1 MSVYFVTS
9 NYSFSGAK
17 VRLFLKNASI
27 FDFLAFWRRNH
38 PSSSYSSYLY
48 TFKTN
53 PMETTEK
60 KLFLLDAYALIYR
73 AFFAMSKN
81 PRLNSKGVNTSAVMG
96 FLNSLYEIL
105 QKEKPS
111 HIGVAFD
118 VAGTAQRQAEYSEY
132 KANREKMPDDLRDA
146 IPYIIRLIEG
156 FNIPVY
162 GVEGY
167 EADDVIGTLAKK
179 AEQQGFLTYMMTPD
193 KDFGQLVTDKILLYK
208 PAKFGEPAQVW
219 GPKEV
224 CERYGIQEPKQLI
237 DILGLWGDA
246 ADNIPGIPGIGEKTA
261 AQLVGKYGSVE
272 NLIAHADELKGK
284 QKENVVNFAEQGLMS
299 KSLATINLEVPVEFN
314 EEELKAKEPDVPML
328 MALFEE
334 LEFRTFAKRFL
345 EDYKTKQSTLDGPS
359 TLRQAQGSGTLASPS
374 LRGTKQSREVTEGSQ
389 QNDLF
394 STEATSPSGQFD
406 LFNQGDNSGLL
417 EFSDKDSAK
426 TVAHNYQLVESDA
439 DIQALVGLLSK
450 QKQFV
455 FDTETTNIDVYSA
468 ELVGLSFAIKAHE
481 AWYLSMPADQEE
493 CQKKLELLR
502 PLFEDESIL
511 KIGQNLKYDISMLAQ
526 YGISVKGKLFDT
538 MLAHYLLEPEQRH
551 NMDYLAE
558 VYLNYITIPIED
570 LIGKGRQQKTMREVP
585 VNLVKEYAA
594 EDADITLQ
602 LYEKLLPLLKENGV
616 EKLFYEIEMPL
627 VPVLS
632 RMEANGVRID
642 TENLLQ
648 ISEAFGVEIHKIEE
662 EIYNA
667 AGMPF
672 NIASPKQ
679 LGEVLF
685 EKLRID
691 EKAKKTKTG
700 QYATGEDVLQKLSH
714 KHPIIQLILDYRS
727 FTKLKSTYLDALP
740 ALVNPKDGLIHT
752 SYNQAVTATGRL
764 SSNNPNL
771 QNIPV
776 RTEKGREIR
785 RAFVPRSP
793 QYTLLAADYSQIELR
808 IIAHLSQDPAMMADF
823 NLGHDIHAA
832 TAAKVFHV
840 PMDQVTKEQR
850 SRAKAVNFGIIYGMS
865 AFGLAERMELSRS
878 EAADII
884 KKYFEEY
891 AGIKEYMNRS
901 IALARERGYAET
913 ILGRR
918 RYLRDINGA
927 NSVVRGFAERNAINA
942 PIQGSS
948 ADMIKIAMIG
958 IHEELERLKM
968 QSKMILQVH
977 DELVFDAHLDELDAL
992 KAIVQDKMVNALPL
1006 SVPVVVEM
1014 NTGAN
1019 WLEAH

>member
-1 MSVYFVTS
+1 
-9 NYSFSGAK
+9 
-17 VRLFLKNASI
+17 
-27 FDFLAFWRRNH
+27 
-38 PSSSYSSYLY
+38 
-48 TFKTN
+48 
-53 PMETTEK
+53 METSEK

-73 AFFAMSKN
+73 AFFALSKN
-81 PRLNSKGVNTSAVMG
+81 PRMNSKGVNTSAVMG

-105 QKEKPS
+105 QKEKPT

-118 VAGTAQRQAEYSEY
+118 VSGTAQRQAEYSEY
-132 KANREKMPDDLRDA
+132 KANREKMPDDLRDS

-167 EADDVIGTLAKK
+167 EADDVIGTLSKK
-179 AEQQGFLTYMMTPD
+179 AEQQGFTTYMMTPD

-224 CERYGIQEPKQLI
+224 CERYGIKEPKQLI

-246 ADNIPGIPGIGEKTA
+246 SDNIPGIPGIGEKTA
-261 AQLVGKYGSVE
+261 AQLVGQYGSVE

-284 QKENVVNFAEQGLMS
+284 QKENVINFAEQGLMS
-299 KSLATINLEVPVEFN
+299 KTLATINLEVPVKFD
-314 EEELKAKEPDVPML
+314 EEELKAKEPDVPAL

-334 LEFRTFAKRFL
+334 LEFKTFAKRFL
-345 EDYKTKQSTLDGPS
+345 EDYKGKRIVDSPLPPS
-359 TLRQAQGSGTLASPS
+359 Q
-374 LRGTKQSREVTEGSQ
+374 RGTQPTGGAVESQ
-389 QNDLF
+389 QPDLF
-394 STEATSPSGQFD
+394 STSAPSGEFD
-406 LFNQGDNSGLL
+406 LFHQGDNSGLL
-417 EFSDKDSAK
+417 EFSDKDTAK
-426 TVAHNYQLVESDA
+426 NVTHDYKLVETEA
-439 DIQALVGLLSK
+439 DIKALVELLSK

-468 ELVGLSFAIKAHE
+468 ELVGASFAIKAHE
-481 AWYLSMPADQEE
+481 AWYLPMPANHEA

-526 YGISVKGKLFDT
+526 YGINVKGKLFDT
-538 MLAHYLLEPEQRH
+538 MLAHYLIEPEQRH

-558 VYLNYITIPIED
+558 VYLNYLTIPIED

-585 VNLVKEYAA
+585 VELAKEYAA

-632 RMEANGVRID
+632 RMEANGVKID
-642 TENLLQ
+642 TENLQL
-648 ISEAFGVEIHKIEE
+648 ISEEFGREIQKIEE
-662 EIYNA
+662 QIYQA
-667 AGMPF
+667 AGTPF

-679 LGEVLF
+679 LGEILF
-685 EKLRID
+685 ERLRID

-714 KHPIIQLILDYRS
+714 KHPIIQMILDYRS

-785 RAFVPRSP
+785 RAFVPRSEA
-793 QYTLLAADYSQIELR
+793 YTLLAADYSQIELR
-808 IIAHLSQDPAMMADF
+808 IIAHLSQDPAMVADF

-832 TAAKVFHV
+832 TAAKVFHL

-884 KKYFEEY
+884 RKYFEEY

-958 IHEELERLKM
+958 IHQELERLKM

-977 DELVFDAHLDELDAL
+977 DELVFDAHLDELNDL

>member
-1 MSVYFVTS
+1 
-9 NYSFSGAK
+9 
-17 VRLFLKNASI
+17 
-27 FDFLAFWRRNH
+27 
-38 PSSSYSSYLY
+38 
-48 TFKTN
+48 
-53 PMETTEK
+53 METTEK

-81 PRLNSKGVNTSAVMG
+81 PRMNSKGINTSAVMG

-105 QKEKPS
+105 QKEKPT

-118 VAGTAQRQAEYSEY
+118 VAGTAQRQTEYSEY
-132 KANREKMPDDLRDA
+132 KANREKMPDDLRDS
-146 IPYIIRLIEG
+146 IPYIIRLIEA

-167 EADDVIGTLAKK
+167 EADDIIGTLAKK

-261 AQLVGKYGSVE
+261 AILVGKYGSVE

-284 QKENVVNFAEQGLMS
+284 QKENVINFAEQGLMS
-299 KSLATINLEVPVEFN
+299 KALATINLEVPVDFDEK
-314 EEELKAKEPDVPML
+314 ELKAKEPDVPAL

-334 LEFRTFAKRFL
+334 LEFKTFAKRFL
-345 EDYKTKQSTLDGPS
+345 EDYKGKHGVDSPLPPS
-359 TLRQAQGSGTLASPS
+359 ERGNQPTGTSG
-374 LRGTKQSREVTEGSQ
+374 GSQ
-389 QNDLF
+389 HPDLF
-394 STEATSPSGQFD
+394 SSNETLD
-406 LFNQGDNSGLL
+406 LFNQGNNSGLL

-426 TVAHNYQLVESDA
+426 TVAHDYKLVETEA
-439 DIQALVGLLSK
+439 DIKALVDLLSK

-455 FDTETTNIDVYSA
+455 FDSETTNIDVYSA

-481 AWYLSMPADQEE
+481 AWYLSMPADQQE

-526 YGISVKGKLFDT
+526 YGINVKGPMFDT

-558 VYLNYITIPIED
+558 VYLNYLTIPIED

-585 VNLVKEYAA
+585 VELVKEYAA

-632 RMEANGVRID
+632 RMEANGVKID
-642 TENLLQ
+642 TENLQQ
-648 ISEAFGVEIHKIEE
+648 ISEAFGIEIHKIEE
-662 EIYNA
+662 EIYKA

-679 LGEVLF
+679 LGEILF

-714 KHPIIQLILDYRS
+714 KHPIIQMILDYRS

-785 RAFVPRSP
+785 RAFVPRSSE
-793 QYTLLAADYSQIELR
+793 YTLLAADYSQIELR
-808 IIAHLSQDPAMMADF
+808 IIAHLSQDPAMVNDF

-840 PMDQVTKEQR
+840 PMDQVSKEQR

-958 IHEELERLKM
+958 IHQELERLKM

-977 DELVFDAHLDELDAL
+977 DELVFDAHLDELDTL
-992 KAIVQDKMVNALPL
+992 KSIVNDKMVNALPL
-1006 SVPVVVEM
+1006 SVPVIVEM

>member
-1 MSVYFVTS
+1 
-9 NYSFSGAK
+9 
-17 VRLFLKNASI
+17 
-27 FDFLAFWRRNH
+27 
-38 PSSSYSSYLY
+38 
-48 TFKTN
+48 
-53 PMETTEK
+53 METTEK

-73 AFFAMSKN
+73 AFFAMNKN
-81 PRLNSKGVNTSAVMG
+81 PRMNSKGVNTSAVMG

-105 QKEKPS
+105 KNEKPT

-132 KANREKMPDDLRDA
+132 KANREKMPDDLRDS
-146 IPYIIRLIEG
+146 IPYIIRLIEA

-167 EADDVIGTLAKK
+167 EADDVIGTLSKK
-179 AEQQGFLTYMMTPD
+179 AEQQGFITYMMTPD

-224 CERYGIQEPKQLI
+224 CERYGIKEPKQLI

-261 AQLVGKYGSVE
+261 AQLVQKYGSME

-284 QKENVVNFAEQGLMS
+284 QKENVINFADQGLMS
-299 KSLATINLEVPVEFN
+299 KMLATINLEVPVDFD
-314 EEELKAKEPDVPML
+314 EEELKAKEPNVPAL

-334 LEFRTFAKRFL
+334 LEFRNFAKRFL
-345 EDYKTKQSTLDGPS
+345 DDYKKTHSGEASLDCFVPRDDKR
-359 TLRQAQGSGTLASPS
+359 TTGSKTP
-374 LRGTKQSREVTEGSQ
+374 
-389 QNDLF
+389 DLF
-394 STEATSPSGQFD
+394 SAEVPSPSGQFD
-406 LFNQGDNSGLL
+406 LFNQGGNSGLL

-426 TVAHNYQLVESDA
+426 TIAHDYKLVETET
-439 DIQALVGLLSK
+439 DIKALVELLSK

-455 FDTETTNIDVYSA
+455 FDTETTNIDVYLA
-468 ELVGLSFAIKAHE
+468 DLVGVSFAIKAHE
-481 AWYLSMPADQEE
+481 AWYLPMPAEREE

-526 YGISVKGKLFDT
+526 YGIITRGKMFDT

-570 LIGKGRQQKTMREVP
+570 LIGKGRMQKTMREVP
-585 VNLVKEYAA
+585 VELVKEYAA

-632 RMEANGVRID
+632 RMEANGVKID
-642 TENLLQ
+642 TENLHQ
-648 ISEAFGVEIHKIEE
+648 ISEEFGKEIHKIEE
-662 EIYNA
+662 EIYEL
-667 AGMPF
+667 AGTPF

-679 LGEVLF
+679 LGEILF
-685 EKLRID
+685 EKLKID

-700 QYATGEDVLQKLSH
+700 QYATGEDVLQKLLH
-714 KHPIIQLILDYRS
+714 KHAIIQKILDYRS

-785 RAFVPRSP
+785 RAFVPRSEA
-793 QYTLLAADYSQIELR
+793 YTLLAADYSQIELR
-808 IIAHLSQDPAMMADF
+808 IIAHLSQDPAMVADF

-901 IALARERGYAET
+901 IALAKERGYAET

-918 RYLRDINGA
+918 RYLRDINSS

-958 IHEELERLKM
+958 IHQELERLKM

-977 DELVFDAHLDELDAL
+977 DELVFDAHLDELDTL
-992 KAIVQDKMVNALPL
+992 KSIVNNKMVNALPL
-1006 SVPVVVEM
+1006 SVPVIVEM
-1014 NTGAN
+1014 NTGGN

>member
-1 MSVYFVTS
+1 
-9 NYSFSGAK
+9 
-17 VRLFLKNASI
+17 
-27 FDFLAFWRRNH
+27 
-38 PSSSYSSYLY
+38 
-48 TFKTN
+48 
-53 PMETTEK
+53 METTEK

-73 AFFAMSKN
+73 AFFAMNKN
-81 PRLNSKGVNTSAVMG
+81 PRMTSKGLNTSAVMG

-105 QKEKPS
+105 KNEKPT

-118 VAGTAQRQAEYSEY
+118 VAGTEQRQAEYSDY
-132 KANREKMPDDLRDA
+132 KANREKMPDDLRES
-146 IPYIIRLIEG
+146 IPYIIRLIEA
-156 FNIPVY
+156 FNIPIY

-167 EADDVIGTLAKK
+167 EADDVIGTLSKK
-179 AEQQGFLTYMMTPD
+179 AEKEGFTIYMMTPD
-193 KDFGQLVTDKILLYK
+193 KDFGQLVSDKVLLYK
-208 PAKFGEPAQVW
+208 PAKFGEPAQIW

-224 CERYGIQEPKQLI
+224 CERYGINDPKQLI

-261 AQLVGKYGSVE
+261 AILVGKYGNVE
-272 NLIAHADELKGK
+272 NVIAHADELKGK
-284 QKENVVNFAEQGLMS
+284 QKENVINFAEQGLMS
-299 KSLATINLEVPVEFN
+299 KALATINLEVPVDFD
-314 EEELKAKEPDVPML
+314 EEELKAKEPDLPAL

-334 LEFRTFAKRFL
+334 LEFKTFAKRFL
-345 EDYKTKQSTLDGPS
+345 EDYKTKQSSWVGPS
-359 TLRQAQGSGTLASPS
+359 TGSGTLVSSS
-374 LRGTKQSREVTEGSQ
+374 LQGTKQSRETVGSLTP
-389 QNDLF
+389 DLF
-394 STEATSPSGQFD
+394 STSTPSGELD
-406 LFNQGDNSGLL
+406 LFYQDGDSSLL
-417 EFSDKDSAK
+417 EFSGKDSAK
-426 TVAHNYQLVESDA
+426 TVQHDYKLVETEA
-439 DIQALVGLLSK
+439 DIKALVELLSK

-455 FDTETTNIDVYSA
+455 FDTETTNIDAYSA
-468 ELVGLSFAIKAHE
+468 DLVGLSFAIKAHE
-481 AWYLSMPADQEE
+481 AWYLPMPADREE
-493 CQKKLELLR
+493 CQRKLELLR
-502 PLFEDESIL
+502 PLFEDENLL

-526 YGISVKGKLFDT
+526 YGISVKGKMFDT

-570 LIGKGRQQKTMREVP
+570 LIGKGRQQKTMRQVP
-585 VNLVKEYAA
+585 IELVKEYAA

-632 RMEANGVRID
+632 RMEANGVKID
-642 TENLLQ
+642 TQNLKQ
-648 ISEAFGVEIHKIEE
+648 ISEEFGEEIHKIEE
-662 EIYNA
+662 EIYTL
-667 AGMPF
+667 AGTPF

-679 LGEVLF
+679 LGEILF
-685 EKLRID
+685 ERLKID

-700 QYATGEDVLQKLSH
+700 QYATGEEVLQKLSH
-714 KHPIIQLILDYRS
+714 KHPIIQKILDYRS

-776 RTEKGREIR
+776 RTAQGREIR
-785 RAFVPRSP
+785 RAFVPRSEA
-793 QYTLLAADYSQIELR
+793 YTLLAADYSQIELR
-808 IIAHLSQDPAMMADF
+808 IIAHLSQDPAMVADF

-840 PMDQVTKEQR
+840 PMNEVTKEQR

-901 IALARERGYAET
+901 IALAKERGYAET

-958 IHEELERLKM
+958 IHHEMQRLKM
-968 QSKMILQVH
+968 QSKMMLQVH
-977 DELVFDAHLDELDAL
+977 DELVFDAHLDELDEL
-992 KAIVQDKMVNALPL
+992 KAIVNDKMVNALSL

-1014 NTGAN
+1014 NTGNN

>member
-1 MSVYFVTS
+1 MNNS
-9 NYSFSGAK
+9 
-17 VRLFLKNASI
+17 
-27 FDFLAFWRRNH
+27 
-38 PSSSYSSYLY
+38 
-48 TFKTN
+48 
-53 PMETTEK
+53 EK

-73 AFFAMSKN
+73 AFFALSKN
-81 PRLNSKGVNTSAVMG
+81 PRLNSKGVNTSAIMG

-105 QKEKPS
+105 KNERPT

-118 VAGTAQRQAEYSEY
+118 VAGTAQRQVEYSEY
-132 KANREKMPDDLRDA
+132 KANREKMPDDLRES
-146 IPYIIRLIEG
+146 IPYIIRLIEA

-167 EADDVIGTLAKK
+167 EADDVIGTLSKK
-179 AEQQGFLTYMMTPD
+179 AEQQGFVTYMMTPD

-224 CERYGIQEPKQLI
+224 CERYGIQEPRQLI

-261 AQLVGKYGSVE
+261 AILVGQYGSVE

-284 QKENVVNFAEQGLMS
+284 QKENVIAFAEQGLMS
-299 KSLATINLEVPVEFN
+299 KALATINLEVPVNFD
-314 EEELKAKEPDVPML
+314 EEELKAKEPDLPAL

-334 LEFRTFAKRFL
+334 LEFKTFAKRFL
-345 EDYKTKQSTLDGPS
+345 DDYKKAHESMPPVETPNAKPTTP
-359 TLRQAQGSGTLASPS
+359 
-374 LRGTKQSREVTEGSQ
+374 
-389 QNDLF
+389 DLF
-394 STEATSPSGQFD
+394 SAPTPSDTFD
-406 LFNQGDNSGLL
+406 LFHQGDDNGGLL
-417 EFSDKDSAK
+417 EFSDKNSAK
-426 TVAHNYQLVESDA
+426 TVQHNYTMVETETDIKALVE
-439 DIQALVGLLSK
+439 LLSK
-450 QKQFV
+450 QQQFV

-481 AWYLSMPADQEE
+481 AWYLPMPAERKE

-502 PLFEDESIL
+502 PLFEDKSVL
-511 KIGQNLKYDISMLAQ
+511 KIGQNLKYNISMLAQ
-526 YGISVKGKLFDT
+526 YGINVKGKMFDT

-585 VNLVKEYAA
+585 LELVKEYAA

-616 EKLFYEIEMPL
+616 EKLFYDIEMPL

-632 RMEANGVRID
+632 RMEANGVKID
-642 TENLLQ
+642 TENLQQ
-648 ISEAFGVEIHKIEE
+648 ISEEFGGEIRKIEE
-662 EIYNA
+662 QIYEA

-679 LGEVLF
+679 LGEILF
-685 EKLRID
+685 EKLKID

-700 QYATGEDVLQKLSH
+700 QYATGEEVLQKLAH
-714 KHPIIQLILDYRS
+714 KHPIIHLILDYRS
-727 FTKLKSTYLDALP
+727 LTKLKSTYLDALP

-785 RAFVPRSP
+785 RAFVPRSS
-793 QYTLLAADYSQIELR
+793 QYILLAADYSQIELR
-808 IIAHLSQDPAMMADF
+808 IIAHLSGDLAMVNDF

-832 TAAKVFHV
+832 TASKVFHV

-865 AFGLAERMELSRS
+865 AFGLAERMGLSRS

-901 IALARERGYAET
+901 IVLAKERGYAET

-958 IHEELERLKM
+958 IHQELERMKM

-977 DELVFDAHLDELDAL
+977 DELVFDARLEELDDL
-992 KAIVQDKMVNALPL
+992 KAIVKDKMVNALPL

-1014 NTGAN
+1014 NTGSN

>member
-1 MSVYFVTS
+1 
-9 NYSFSGAK
+9 
-17 VRLFLKNASI
+17 
-27 FDFLAFWRRNH
+27 
-38 PSSSYSSYLY
+38 
-48 TFKTN
+48 
-53 PMETTEK
+53 METPEK

-73 AFFAMSKN
+73 AFFAMNKN
-81 PRLNSKGVNTSAVMG
+81 PRLTSKGLNTSAVMG

-105 QKEKPS
+105 KNERPT

-118 VAGTAQRQAEYSEY
+118 VAGTEQRQAEYSEY

-146 IPYIIRLIEG
+146 IPYIIRLIEA
-156 FNIPVY
+156 FNIAIY

-167 EADDVIGTLAKK
+167 EADDVIGTLSKK
-179 AEQQGFLTYMMTPD
+179 AEKQGFTTYMMTPD
-193 KDFGQLVTDKILLYK
+193 KDFGQLVTDKVLLYK
-208 PAKFGEPAQVW
+208 PAKFGELAQVW

-224 CERYGIQEPKQLI
+224 CERYGISEPKQLI

-261 AQLVGKYGSVE
+261 AQLVQKYGSVE

-284 QKENVVNFAEQGLMS
+284 QKENVINFAEQGMMS
-299 KSLATINLEVPVEFN
+299 KMLATINLDVPVEFN
-314 EEELKAKEPDVPML
+314 EEELKAKEPDLPAL

-345 EDYKTKQSTLDGPS
+345 EDYKGKKGGFDSPQPPS
-359 TLRQAQGSGTLASPS
+359 Q
-374 LRGTKQSREVTEGSQ
+374 RGTDRPGGAVGSQ
-389 QNDLF
+389 PDLF
-394 STEATSPSGQFD
+394 STSGSLD
-406 LFNQGDNSGLL
+406 LFNQGSESESGLL
-417 EFSDKDSAK
+417 DFSDKASAK
-426 TVAHNYQLVESDA
+426 TVSHDYKLVENDN
-439 DIQALVGLLSK
+439 DIKALVELLSK
-450 QKQFV
+450 EKQFV
-455 FDTETTNIDVYSA
+455 FDTETTNVDVYNA
-468 ELVGLSFAIKAHE
+468 ELVGISFAIKAHE
-481 AWYLSMPADQEE
+481 AWYLPMPANRDE
-493 CQKKLELLR
+493 CQRKLELLR
-502 PLFEDESIL
+502 PLFEDETIL
-511 KIGQNLKYDISMLAQ
+511 KIGQNLKYDISMLEQ
-526 YGISVKGKLFDT
+526 YGISAKGKMFDT

-558 VYLNYITIPIED
+558 VYLNYLTIPIED

-585 VNLVKEYAA
+585 IEQVKEYAA

-616 EKLFYEIEMPL
+616 EKLFYDIEMPL

-632 RMEANGVRID
+632 RMEANGVKID
-642 TENLLQ
+642 TENLRQ
-648 ISEAFGVEIHKIEE
+648 ISEEFGGEIRKIEE
-662 EIYNA
+662 RIYEL
-667 AGMPF
+667 AGAPF

-700 QYATGEDVLQKLSH
+700 QYATGEEVLQKLLH
-714 KHPIIQLILDYRS
+714 KHDIIPLILDYRS

-776 RTEKGREIR
+776 RSEKGREIR
-785 RAFVPRSP
+785 RAFVPRSKD
-793 QYTLLAADYSQIELR
+793 YTLLAADYSQIELR
-808 IIAHLSQDPAMMADF
+808 IIAHLSQDPAMVADF

-840 PMDQVTKEQR
+840 PMSEVTKEQR

-865 AFGLAERMELSRS
+865 ALGLAERMELSRS

-958 IHEELERLKM
+958 IHEEMQRLKM

-977 DELVFDAHLDELDAL
+977 DELVFDAHLDELDTL
-992 KAIVQDKMVNALPL
+992 KAIVNDKMVNALPL

-1014 NTGAN
+1014 NTGSN

>member
-1 MSVYFVTS
+1 
-9 NYSFSGAK
+9 
-17 VRLFLKNASI
+17 
-27 FDFLAFWRRNH
+27 
-38 PSSSYSSYLY
+38 
-48 TFKTN
+48 
-53 PMETTEK
+53 METPAK

-73 AFFAMSKN
+73 AFFAMNKN
-81 PRLNSKGVNTSAVMG
+81 PRMTSKGLNTSAVMG

-105 QKEKPS
+105 KNEKPT

-132 KANREKMPDDLRDA
+132 KANREKMPDDLREA
-146 IPYIIRLIEG
+146 IPYIIRLIEA
-156 FNIPVY
+156 FNIPIY

-167 EADDVIGTLAKK
+167 EADDVIGTLSKK
-179 AEQQGFLTYMMTPD
+179 AEKEGFITYMMTPD
-193 KDFGQLVTDKILLYK
+193 KDFGQLVTDKVLLYK

-261 AQLVGKYGSVE
+261 AQLVQKYGSVE

-284 QKENVVNFAEQGLMS
+284 QKENVINFAEQGMMS
-299 KSLATINLEVPVEFN
+299 KMLATINLEVPVEFD
-314 EEELKAKEPDVPML
+314 EEELKAKEPDLPAL

-334 LEFRTFAKRFL
+334 LEFKTFAKRFL
-345 EDYKTKQSTLDGPS
+345 DDYKKTHGTVPTLEMPAAKPS
-359 TLRQAQGSGTLASPS
+359 TP
-374 LRGTKQSREVTEGSQ
+374 
-389 QNDLF
+389 DLF
-394 STEATSPSGQFD
+394 STETPSASGQID
-406 LFNQGDNSGLL
+406 LFNQNDSGLL
-417 EFSDKDSAK
+417 EFSDKNSEK
-426 TVAHNYQLVESDA
+426 TLQHDYKLVETEEE
-439 DIQALVGLLSK
+439 IKALVELLKS

-468 ELVGLSFAIKAHE
+468 DLVGVSFAIKAHE
-481 AWYLSMPADQEE
+481 AWYLPMPAERE
-493 CQKKLELLR
+493 ACQQKLELLR
-502 PLFEDESIL
+502 PLFEDEAIL

-526 YGISVKGKLFDT
+526 YGIPVKGKMFDT

-585 VNLVKEYAA
+585 VELIKEYAA
-594 EDADITLQ
+594 EDSDITLQ

-632 RMEANGVRID
+632 RMEANGVKID
-642 TENLLQ
+642 TENLQQ
-648 ISEAFGVEIHKIEE
+648 ISEEFGGEIRKVEEKIYEL
-662 EIYNA
+662 
-667 AGMPF
+667 AGTPF

-679 LGEVLF
+679 LGEILF
-685 EKLRID
+685 EKLKID

-700 QYATGEDVLQKLSH
+700 QYATGEEVLQKLLH
-714 KHPIIQLILDYRS
+714 KHDIIPLILDYRS

-785 RAFVPRSP
+785 RAFVPRSE

-808 IIAHLSQDPAMMADF
+808 IIAHLSQDPAMVADF

-840 PMDQVTKEQR
+840 PMNEVTKEQR

-918 RYLRDINGA
+918 RYLRDINSA

-958 IHEELERLKM
+958 IHEELQRLKM

-977 DELVFDAHLDELDAL
+977 DELVFDAHLDELDTL
-992 KAIVQDKMVNALPL
+992 KALVQDKMVNALPL

-1014 NTGAN
+1014 NMGNN

>member
-1 MSVYFVTS
+1 
-9 NYSFSGAK
+9 
-17 VRLFLKNASI
+17 
-27 FDFLAFWRRNH
+27 
-38 PSSSYSSYLY
+38 
-48 TFKTN
+48 
-53 PMETTEK
+53 METSEK

-146 IPYIIRLIEG
+146 IPYIIRLIEA

-208 PAKFGEPAQVW
+208 PAKFGEPAQIW

-272 NLIAHADELKGK
+272 NLIAHVDELKGK
-284 QKENVVNFAEQGLMS
+284 QKENVINFAEQGLMS

-314 EEELKAKEPDVPML
+314 EEELKAKEPDVPAL
-328 MALFEE
+328 MTLFEE

-345 EDYKTKQSTLDGPS
+345 EDYKGKQSTLDGPS
-359 TLRQAQGSGTLASPS
+359 TGSGTSALPS
-374 LRGTKQSREVTEGSQ
+374 LRGTKQSRETAESQ
-389 QNDLF
+389 TPDLF
-394 STEATSPSGQFD
+394 STSTPSGEFD
-406 LFNQGDNSGLL
+406 LFNQGDNNGIL

-426 TVAHNYQLVESDA
+426 TVKHDYKLVENDSD
-439 DIQALVGLLSK
+439 IKALVDLLSK

-493 CQKKLELLR
+493 CQKKLEPLR

-551 NMDYLAE
+551 NLDYLAE
-558 VYLNYITIPIED
+558 VYLNYLTIPIED
-570 LIGKGRQQKTMREVP
+570 LIGKGRMQKTMREVP
-585 VNLVKEYAA
+585 VELVKEYAS

-642 TENLLQ
+642 TKNLQQ
-648 ISEAFGVEIHKIEE
+648 ISDAFGVEIHKIEE
-662 EIYNA
+662 EIYKA

-685 EKLRID
+685 EKLHID

-714 KHPIIQLILDYRS
+714 KHPIIQMILDYRS

-793 QYTLLAADYSQIELR
+793 EYTLLAADYSQIELR
-808 IIAHLSQDPAMMADF
+808 IIAHLSQDPAMVADF

-958 IHEELERLKM
+958 IHQELERLKM

-1006 SVPVVVEM
+1006 SVPVIVEM

>member
-1 MSVYFVTS
+1 
-9 NYSFSGAK
+9 
-17 VRLFLKNASI
+17 
-27 FDFLAFWRRNH
+27 
-38 PSSSYSSYLY
+38 
-48 TFKTN
+48 
-53 PMETTEK
+53 METTEK

-105 QKEKPS
+105 QKEKPT

-167 EADDVIGTLAKK
+167 EADDVIGTLSKK
-179 AEQQGFLTYMMTPD
+179 AEQQGFTTYMMTPD

-208 PAKFGEPAQVW
+208 PAKFGESAQVW

-246 ADNIPGIPGIGEKTA
+246 SDNIPGIPGIGEKTA
-261 AQLVGKYGSVE
+261 AILVGKYGSVE

-284 QKENVVNFAEQGLMS
+284 QKENVIEFANQGLMS
-299 KSLATINLEVPVEFN
+299 KSLATINLEVPVDFN
-314 EEELKAKEPDVPML
+314 EEELKAKEPDVPAL

-334 LEFRTFAKRFL
+334 LEFKTFAKRFL
-345 EDYKTKQSTLDGPS
+345 EDYKKRGSTSLDSPLPPS
-359 TLRQAQGSGTLASPS
+359 Q
-374 LRGTKQSREVTEGSQ
+374 RGTGQLAEATGVGQ
-389 QNDLF
+389 QPNLF
-394 STEATSPSGQFD
+394 SNETPSESGQFD
-406 LFNQGDNSGLL
+406 LFHQGGNTGDLL
-417 EFSDKDSAK
+417 VFSDKDSAK
-426 TVAHNYQLVESDA
+426 TVQHDYKLVETDA
-439 DIQALVGLLSK
+439 DIKVLVELLSK

-468 ELVGLSFAIKAHE
+468 ELVGVSFAIKAHK
-481 AWYLSMPADQEE
+481 AWYLPMPAERNA
-493 CQKKLELLR
+493 CQMKLELLR
-502 PLFEDESIL
+502 PLFEDESIM

-526 YGISVKGKLFDT
+526 YGIQVKGKMFDT
-538 MLAHYLLEPEQRH
+538 MLAHYLIEPEQRH

-558 VYLNYITIPIED
+558 VYINYITIPIKD
-570 LIGKGRQQKTMREVP
+570 LIGKGRQQKSMREVP
-585 VNLVKEYAA
+585 VELVKEYAA
-594 EDADITLQ
+594 EDADVTLQ
-602 LYEKLLPLLKENGV
+602 LYEKLLPLLKENSA
-616 EKLFYEIEMPL
+616 EKLFHDIEMPL

-632 RMEANGVRID
+632 RMEANGVKID
-642 TENLLQ
+642 TENLQQ
-648 ISEAFGVEIHKIEE
+648 ISEEFGGEIHKIEE
-662 EIYNA
+662 EIYA
-667 AGMPF
+667 LAGTPF

-679 LGEVLF
+679 LGEILF
-685 EKLRID
+685 EKLKID

-700 QYATGEDVLQKLSH
+700 QYATGEEVLQKLLH
-714 KHPIIQLILDYRS
+714 KHPIIQKILDYRS

-785 RAFVPRSP
+785 RAFVPRNE

-808 IIAHLSQDPAMMADF
+808 IIAHLSQDPAMVSDF

-840 PMDQVTKEQR
+840 PMEQVTKEQR

-901 IALARERGYAET
+901 IALAKERGYAET

-918 RYLRDINGA
+918 RYLRDINGS

-958 IHEELERLKM
+958 IHEELQRLKM

-977 DELVFDAHLDELDAL
+977 DELVFDAHLDELDTL

-1014 NTGAN
+1014 NTGNN

>member
-1 MSVYFVTS
+1 M
-9 NYSFSGAK
+9 
-17 VRLFLKNASI
+17 
-27 FDFLAFWRRNH
+27 
-38 PSSSYSSYLY
+38 
-48 TFKTN
+48 
-53 PMETTEK
+53 EK

-73 AFFAMSKN
+73 AFFAMNKN
-81 PRLNSKGVNTSAVMG
+81 PRINSKGLNTSAVMG

-105 QKEKPS
+105 KNEKPT

-118 VAGTAQRQAEYSEY
+118 VAGAAQRQAEYTEY
-132 KANREKMPDDLRDA
+132 KANREKMPDDLRES
-146 IPYIIRLIEG
+146 IPYIIRLIEA
-156 FNIPVY
+156 FNIAIY
-162 GVEGY
+162 GEEGY
-167 EADDVIGTLAKK
+167 EADDIIGTLSKK
-179 AEQQGFLTYMMTPD
+179 AEQQGFVTYMMTPD

-224 CERYGIQEPKQLI
+224 CERYGIKEPIQLI

-246 ADNIPGIPGIGEKTA
+246 SDNIPGIPGIGEKTA
-261 AQLVGKYGSVE
+261 AQLVAQYGTVE

-284 QKENVVNFAEQGLMS
+284 QKENVINFAEQGLMS
-299 KSLATINLEVPVEFN
+299 KALATINLEVPVKFN
-314 EEELKAKEPDVPML
+314 EEELRLKEPDLPAL

-334 LEFRTFAKRFL
+334 LEFKTFAKRFL
-345 EDYKTKQSTLDGPS
+345 DDYKKTHGDLSPSQKEVEGTPS
-359 TLRQAQGSGTLASPS
+359 TPS
-374 LRGTKQSREVTEGSQ
+374 LRGTKQSDS
-389 QNDLF
+389 N
-394 STEATSPSGQFD
+394 FD
-406 LFNQGDNSGLL
+406 LFNQDGAAGDLL
-417 EFSDKDSAK
+417 AFSDKESAK
-426 TVAHNYQLVESDA
+426 TVEHDYQLVETDA
-439 DIQALVGLLSK
+439 DIKALVELLSK
-450 QKQFV
+450 EKQFV
-455 FDTETTNIDVYSA
+455 FDTETTNIDVYAA

-481 AWYLSMPADQEE
+481 AWYLSMPADRED

-585 VNLVKEYAA
+585 VEQVREYAA

-632 RMEANGVRID
+632 RMEANGVKID
-642 TENLLQ
+642 TQNLQQ
-648 ISEAFGVEIHKIEE
+648 ISEEFGDEIHKIEE
-662 EIYNA
+662 EIYTL
-667 AGMPF
+667 AGTPF

-700 QYATGEDVLQKLSH
+700 QYATGEEVLQKLLH
-714 KHPIIQLILDYRS
+714 KHPIVQKILDYRS
-727 FTKLKSTYLDALP
+727 LTKLKSTYLDALP
-740 ALVNPKDGLIHT
+740 ALVNPKDRLIHT

-776 RTEKGREIR
+776 RTEQGREIR
-785 RAFVPRSP
+785 RAFVPRSEA
-793 QYTLLAADYSQIELR
+793 YTLLAADYSQIELR
-808 IIAHLSQDPAMMADF
+808 IIAHLSGDPAMVNDF

-840 PMDQVTKEQR
+840 PMEAVTKEQR

-901 IALARERGYAET
+901 IALAKERGYAET

-918 RYLRDINGA
+918 RYLRDINSS

-958 IHEELERLKM
+958 IHEEMQRLGM
-968 QSKMILQVH
+968 QSKMMLQVH
-977 DELVFDAHLDELDAL
+977 DELVFDAHLDELSEL
-992 KAIVQDKMVNALPL
+992 KVLVRDKMVNAMPL
-1006 SVPVVVEM
+1006 SVPVIVEM

>member
-1 MSVYFVTS
+1 
-9 NYSFSGAK
+9 
-17 VRLFLKNASI
+17 
-27 FDFLAFWRRNH
+27 
-38 PSSSYSSYLY
+38 
-48 TFKTN
+48 
-53 PMETTEK
+53 METTEK

-73 AFFAMSKN
+73 AFFAMNKN
-81 PRLNSKGVNTSAVMG
+81 PRMTSKGLNTSAVMG

-105 QKEKPS
+105 KNEKPT

-118 VAGTAQRQAEYSEY
+118 VAGTEQRQAEYSDY
-132 KANREKMPDDLRDA
+132 KANREKMPDDLRES
-146 IPYIIRLIEG
+146 IPYIIRLIEA
-156 FNIPVY
+156 FNIPIY

-167 EADDVIGTLAKK
+167 EADDVIGTLSKK
-179 AEQQGFLTYMMTPD
+179 AEKEGFTTYMMTPD
-193 KDFGQLVTDKILLYK
+193 KDFGQLVTDKVLLYK

-224 CERYGIQEPKQLI
+224 CERYGISEPKQLI

-261 AQLVGKYGSVE
+261 AILVGKYGSVE
-272 NLIAHADELKGK
+272 NVIAHADELKGK
-284 QKENVVNFAEQGLMS
+284 QKENVIEFAEQGLMS
-299 KSLATINLEVPVEFN
+299 KALATINLEVPVDFD
-314 EEELKAKEPDVPML
+314 EEELKAKEPDLPAL

-334 LEFRTFAKRFL
+334 LEFKTFAKRFL
-345 EDYKTKQSTLDGPS
+345 EDYKTKQSSWVGPS
-359 TLRQAQGSGTLASPS
+359 TGSGTLASSS
-374 LRGTKQSREVTEGSQ
+374 LRGTKQSRETVGSLTP
-389 QNDLF
+389 DLF
-394 STEATSPSGQFD
+394 STSTPSGELD
-406 LFNQGDNSGLL
+406 LFYQDGDSSLL
-417 EFSDKDSAK
+417 EFSGKDSAK
-426 TVAHNYQLVESDA
+426 TVQHDYKLVETEA
-439 DIQALVGLLSK
+439 DIKALVELLSK
-450 QKQFV
+450 QTQFV

-468 ELVGLSFAIKAHE
+468 DLVGLSFSIKAHE
-481 AWYLSMPADQEE
+481 AWYLPMPANREE
-493 CQKKLELLR
+493 CQRKLELLR
-502 PLFEDESIL
+502 PLFEDENLL

-526 YGISVKGKLFDT
+526 YGISVKGKMFDT

-585 VNLVKEYAA
+585 VELVKEYAA

-632 RMEANGVRID
+632 RMEANGVKID
-642 TENLLQ
+642 TENLQQ
-648 ISEAFGVEIHKIEE
+648 ISEEFGGEIKKIEE
-662 EIYNA
+662 EIYA
-667 AGMPF
+667 LAGTPF

-679 LGEVLF
+679 LGEILF
-685 EKLRID
+685 ERLKID

-700 QYATGEDVLQKLSH
+700 QYATGEEVLQKLSH
-714 KHPIIQLILDYRS
+714 KHPIIQKILDYRS
-727 FTKLKSTYLDALP
+727 LTKLKSTYLDALP

-776 RTEKGREIR
+776 RTAQGREIR

-793 QYTLLAADYSQIELR
+793 HYTLLAADYSQIELR
-808 IIAHLSQDPAMMADF
+808 IIAHLSQDPAMVADF

-840 PMDQVTKEQR
+840 PMNEVTKEQR

-901 IALARERGYAET
+901 IALAKERGYAET

-958 IHEELERLKM
+958 IHEEMQRLKM
-968 QSKMILQVH
+968 QSKMMLQVH
-977 DELVFDAHLDELDAL
+977 DELVFDAHLDELDEL
-992 KAIVQDKMVNALPL
+992 KALVKDKMVNAIPL
-1006 SVPVVVEM
+1006 SVPIVVEM
-1014 NTGAN
+1014 NTGNN

>member
-1 MSVYFVTS
+1 
-9 NYSFSGAK
+9 
-17 VRLFLKNASI
+17 
-27 FDFLAFWRRNH
+27 
-38 PSSSYSSYLY
+38 
-48 TFKTN
+48 
-53 PMETTEK
+53 MEKQEK

-73 AFFAMSKN
+73 AFFALNKN
-81 PRLNSKGVNTSAVMG
+81 PRINSKGVNTSAVMG

-105 QKEKPS
+105 QKEKPT

-132 KANREKMPDDLRDA
+132 KANREKMPDDLREA
-146 IPYIIRLIEG
+146 IPYIIRLIEA
-156 FNIPVY
+156 FNIAIY

-167 EADDVIGTLAKK
+167 EADDVIGTMSKK

-193 KDFGQLVTDKILLYK
+193 KDFGQLVTDRVLLYK

-261 AQLVGKYGSVE
+261 AALVGKYGSVE

-284 QKENVVNFAEQGLMS
+284 QKENVINFAEQGLMS
-299 KSLATINLEVPVEFN
+299 KALATINLEVPVEFD
-314 EEELKAKEPDVPML
+314 EEELKAKEPDVPAL

-334 LEFRTFAKRFL
+334 LEFKTFAKRFL
-345 EDYKTKQSTLDGPS
+345 EDYKMKQSALDGPS
-359 TLRQAQGSGTLASPS
+359 TGSGTSQS
-374 LRGTKQSREVTEGSQ
+374 LRGTKQSMEMTEGSQ
-389 QNDLF
+389 QPNLF
-394 STEATSPSGQFD
+394 SSNETFD
-406 LFNQGDNSGLL
+406 LFHQGDNSGIL

-426 TVAHNYQLVESDA
+426 TMPHDYKLVETEA
-439 DIQALVGLLSK
+439 DIQALAELLSK
-450 QKQFV
+450 ENQFV

-481 AWYLSMPADQEE
+481 AWYLPMPADRDE
-493 CQKKLELLR
+493 CQKRLELLR
-502 PLFEDESIL
+502 PLFEDENIM

-526 YGISVKGKLFDT
+526 YGIKVKGRLFDT

-558 VYLNYITIPIED
+558 AYLDYITIPIED
-570 LIGKGRQQKTMREVP
+570 LIGKGRQQRSMREVP
-585 VNLVKEYAA
+585 VEQVKEYAA

-602 LYEKLLPLLKENGV
+602 LYEKLSPMLKENGV
-616 EKLFYEIEMPL
+616 EKLLNDIEMPL

-642 TENLLQ
+642 TENLKQ
-648 ISEAFGVEIHKIEE
+648 ISDEFGRQIQQVEER
-662 EIYNA
+662 IYEA

-714 KHPIIQLILDYRS
+714 KHPIIQMILDYRS

-776 RTEKGREIR
+776 RTAQGREIR
-785 RAFVPRSP
+785 KAFVPRSEH
-793 QYTLLAADYSQIELR
+793 YTLLAADYSQIELR
-808 IIAHLSQDPAMMADF
+808 IIAHLSQDPAMVADF

-918 RYLRDINGA
+918 RYLRDINGS

-958 IHEELERLKM
+958 IHKEMERLQM

-977 DELVFDAHLDELDAL
+977 DELVFDAHLDELDTL
-992 KAIVQDKMVNALPL
+992 KAIVNDKMVNALPL
-1006 SVPVVVEM
+1006 SVPVIVEM

>member
-1 MSVYFVTS
+1 
-9 NYSFSGAK
+9 
-17 VRLFLKNASI
+17 
-27 FDFLAFWRRNH
+27 
-38 PSSSYSSYLY
+38 
-48 TFKTN
+48 
-53 PMETTEK
+53 METTEK

-105 QKEKPS
+105 QKEKPT

-167 EADDVIGTLAKK
+167 EADDVIGTLSKK
-179 AEQQGFLTYMMTPD
+179 AEQQGFTTYMMTPD

-246 ADNIPGIPGIGEKTA
+246 SDNIPGIPGIGEKTA
-261 AQLVGKYGSVE
+261 AILVGKYGSVE

-284 QKENVVNFAEQGLMS
+284 QKENVIEFAEQGLMS
-299 KSLATINLEVPVEFN
+299 KSLATINLEVPVEFK
-314 EEELKAKEPDVPML
+314 EEELKAKEPDVPEL

-334 LEFRTFAKRFL
+334 LEFKTFAKRFL
-345 EDYKTKQSTLDGPS
+345 EDYKGKSKIDSPLPPS
-359 TLRQAQGSGTLASPS
+359 Q
-374 LRGTKQSREVTEGSQ
+374 RGTSQPAEAAGGSQ
-389 QNDLF
+389 TPDMF
-394 STEATSPSGQFD
+394 TSPSPSGQFD
-406 LFNQGDNSGLL
+406 LFNQGDNSDLL

-439 DIQALVGLLSK
+439 DIKALVALLSK

-493 CQKKLELLR
+493 CHKKLELLR
-502 PLFEDESIL
+502 PLFEDESIM

-570 LIGKGRQQKTMREVP
+570 LIGKGRMQKTMREVP

-642 TENLLQ
+642 TENLKQ
-648 ISEAFGVEIHKIEE
+648 ISDEFGIEIHKIEE
-662 EIYNA
+662 KIYEL

-679 LGEVLF
+679 LGEILF
-685 EKLRID
+685 ERLRID

-727 FTKLKSTYLDALP
+727 LTKLKSTYLDALP

-776 RTEKGREIR
+776 RTAQGREIR

-793 QYTLLAADYSQIELR
+793 EYTLLAADYSQIELR
-808 IIAHLSQDPAMMADF
+808 IIAHLSQDPAMVNDF

-958 IHEELERLKM
+958 IHQELERLKM

-977 DELVFDAHLDELDAL
+977 DELVFDAHLDELDKL

-1006 SVPVVVEM
+1006 SVPVIVEM
-1014 NTGAN
+1014 NTGDN

>member
-1 MSVYFVTS
+1 
-9 NYSFSGAK
+9 
-17 VRLFLKNASI
+17 
-27 FDFLAFWRRNH
+27 
-38 PSSSYSSYLY
+38 
-48 TFKTN
+48 
-53 PMETTEK
+53 METTEK

-105 QKEKPS
+105 QKEKPT

-132 KANREKMPDDLRDA
+132 KANREKMPDDLRDS
-146 IPYIIRLIEG
+146 IHYIIRLIEA

-167 EADDVIGTLAKK
+167 EADDVIGTLSKK
-179 AEQQGFLTYMMTPD
+179 AEKQGFTTYMMTPD

-261 AQLVGKYGSVE
+261 AILVGKYGSVE

-284 QKENVVNFAEQGLMS
+284 QKENVINFAEQGLMS
-299 KSLATINLEVPVEFN
+299 KALATINLEVPVDFD
-314 EEELKAKEPDVPML
+314 EEELKAKDPDVPTL

-345 EDYKTKQSTLDGPS
+345 EDYKGKHGVDSPLPPS
-359 TLRQAQGSGTLASPS
+359 QRGNTNAPSERGAGQPTGASG
-374 LRGTKQSREVTEGSQ
+374 GSQ
-389 QNDLF
+389 QSDLF
-394 STEATSPSGQFD
+394 SSNETFD
-406 LFNQGDNSGLL
+406 LFNQGDNSSLL
-417 EFSDKDSAK
+417 EFSEKDSAK
-426 TVAHNYQLVESDA
+426 TVAHDYKLVETEA
-439 DIQALVGLLSK
+439 DIKALVDLLSK

-455 FDTETTNIDVYSA
+455 FDSETTNIDVYSA

-481 AWYLSMPADQEE
+481 AWYLSMPADQQE

-526 YGISVKGKLFDT
+526 YGISVKGPMFDT

-558 VYLNYITIPIED
+558 VYLNYLTIPIED

-585 VNLVKEYAA
+585 VELVKEYAA

-642 TENLLQ
+642 TENLQQ

-662 EIYNA
+662 EIYKA

-679 LGEVLF
+679 LGEILF
-685 EKLRID
+685 ERLRID

-714 KHPIIQLILDYRS
+714 KHPIIQMILDYRS

-793 QYTLLAADYSQIELR
+793 RYTLLAADYSQIELR
-808 IIAHLSQDPAMMADF
+808 IIAHLSQDPAMVNDF

-958 IHEELERLKM
+958 IHQELERLKM
-968 QSKMILQVH
+968 QSRMILQVH
-977 DELVFDAHLDELDAL
+977 DELVFDAHLDELDTL

-1014 NTGAN
+1014 NTGSN

>member
-1 MSVYFVTS
+1 
-9 NYSFSGAK
+9 
-17 VRLFLKNASI
+17 
-27 FDFLAFWRRNH
+27 
-38 PSSSYSSYLY
+38 
-48 TFKTN
+48 
-53 PMETTEK
+53 METSEK

-81 PRLNSKGVNTSAVMG
+81 PRMNSKGVNTSAVMG

-105 QKEKPS
+105 QKEKPT

-132 KANREKMPDDLRDA
+132 KANREKMPDDLRDS
-146 IPYIIRLIEG
+146 IPYIIRLIEA

-167 EADDVIGTLAKK
+167 EADDVIGTLSKK
-179 AEQQGFLTYMMTPD
+179 AEQQGFTTYMMTPD

-224 CERYGIQEPKQLI
+224 CERYGIKEPKQLI

-246 ADNIPGIPGIGEKTA
+246 SDNIPGIPGIGEKTA
-261 AQLVGKYGSVE
+261 AALVGQYGSVE

-284 QKENVVNFAEQGLMS
+284 QKENVINFAEQGLMS
-299 KSLATINLEVPVEFN
+299 KSLATINLEVPVEFK
-314 EEELKAKEPDVPML
+314 EEELKAKEPDVPAL

-334 LEFRTFAKRFL
+334 LEFKTFAKRFL
-345 EDYKTKQSTLDGPS
+345 EDYRGKHVFDSPL
-359 TLRQAQGSGTLASPS
+359 SPS
-374 LRGTKQSREVTEGSQ
+374 QRGRLETLLPDSEKGGAESPLPDSQ
-389 QNDLF
+389 VGKVDSPLPPSQRGKAAGEYDLF
-394 STEATSPSGQFD
+394 H
-406 LFNQGDNSGLL
+406 QGDNSGLL

-426 TVAHNYQLVESDA
+426 TVAHNYKLVESDA
-439 DIQALVGLLSK
+439 DIKALVELLSK

-481 AWYLSMPADQEE
+481 AWYLSMPADRDE

-526 YGISVKGKLFDT
+526 YGIHVKGKLFDT

-558 VYLNYITIPIED
+558 VYLNYLTIPIED

-585 VNLVKEYAA
+585 LELVKEYAA

-632 RMEANGVRID
+632 RMEANGVKID
-642 TENLLQ
+642 TENLQQ
-648 ISEAFGVEIHKIEE
+648 ISEAFGREIRKIEE
-662 EIYNA
+662 EIYKA

-679 LGEVLF
+679 LGEFLF
-685 EKLRID
+685 ERLRID

-714 KHPIIQLILDYRS
+714 KHPIIQMILDYRS
-727 FTKLKSTYLDALP
+727 LTKLKSTYLDALP

-808 IIAHLSQDPAMMADF
+808 IIAHLSQDPAMVNDF

-840 PMDQVTKEQR
+840 PMEQVTKEQR

-878 EAADII
+878 EAASII

-913 ILGRR
+913 ILGRH
-918 RYLRDINGA
+918 RYLRDINSA

-958 IHEELERLKM
+958 IHQELECLKM
-968 QSKMILQVH
+968 QSKMIMQVH
-977 DELVFDAHLDELDAL
+977 DELVFDAHLDELDTL
-992 KAIVQDKMVNALPL
+992 KSIVQDKMVNALPL

-1014 NTGAN
+1014 NTGNN